1 VNRTSQYIVGFIRLL
16 LGIFFRRIEVT
27 GFENVPAESGGLILS
42 WHPNGVVDAAL
53 ILTHFPKPIVFGA
66 RHGIFKWPLLGW
78 MMRQLGMVPIY
89 RRSDMR
95 DEATDAERQASNRR
109 SIDALAQAIADG
121 GYSALFPEGLSHD
134 EPFLMNLKKGA
145 AYLYL
150 RAAELTP
157 DGAPRPVILPVGLHY
172 NKKRILGSQA
182 LVAIHPPLEVEE
194 ELAVPAPLGEERRGQ
209 AARLTDEFER
219 VLNEVVLATESWEL
233 HNLMHRARKLIRAEG
248 VSRRG
253 AKLGAPD
260 MAERVRHFGSLW
272 RHYAASRESHPD
284 ETTQLVAEVAS
295 YDEELSTL
303 GIEDH
308 ELDGTSWLA
317 SPRRVGLLV
326 LQMIVVYLI
335 LPPFLVIGVLV
346 NLPTALLLW
355 VLTKGVSKKY
365 KDEASVKILAGAVLF
380 PLTWLLVA
388 LLVGWGERTLAAVY
402 PQIPDRPVLTAIVA
416 FLLSAFG
423 GLLALQY
430 RRLAGATL
438 RAVRVGLTRARRS
451 KAVHRLKAKR
461 SRLFDEFLALDKR
474 LAVESEVIE
483 AKE

>member
-1 VNRTSQYIVGFIRLL
+1 MTRTSQYIVGFVRLL
-16 LGIFFRRIEVT
+16 LRIFFRRIEVT
-27 GFENVPAESGGLILS
+27 GLENVPDEGGGLILS

-53 ILTHFPKPIVFGA
+53 ILTHFPHPIVFGA

-89 RRSDMR
+89 RRSDMP
-95 DEATDAERQASNRR
+95 EGASDAERQASNRR

-134 EPFLMNLKKGA
+134 EPYLQNLKKGA

-150 RAAELTP
+150 RAVEVTP
-157 DGAPRPVILPVGLHY
+157 SGSPRPVVLPVGLHY

-182 LVAIHPPLEVEE
+182 LVAIHPPLELEDR
-194 ELAVPAPLGEERRGQ
+194 LAEPAPLGDERRVQ
-209 AARLTDEFER
+209 AAGLTDEFER
-219 VLNEVVLATESWEL
+219 VLNEVVMATESWEL
-233 HNLMHRARKLIRAEG
+233 HNLMHRARKLLRAEG
-248 VSRRG
+248 AIRTGVRMR
-253 AKLGAPD
+253 APD
-260 MAERVRHFGSLW
+260 MRERMRHFGSLW
-272 RHYAASRESHPD
+272 RHYEASRESHPD
-284 ETTQLVAEVAS
+284 ETTQLVAEVTS

-317 SPRRVGLLV
+317 SPRRVGILL
-326 LQMIVVYLI
+326 LQMIVVYLL
-335 LPPFLVIGVLV
+335 LPPFLIIGVLV

-355 VLTKGVSKKY
+355 GLTKGVSKKY
-365 KDEASVKILAGAVLF
+365 KDEASVKILAGTVLF

-388 LLVGWGERTLAAVY
+388 VLVAWGGRTLAAVY
-402 PQIPDRPVLTAIVA
+402 PQIPDRPVLTAVLA

-430 RRLAGATL
+430 RRLAAETL

-451 KAVHRLKAKR
+451 RAIRRLKAER
-461 SRLFDEFLALDKR
+461 SRLFDELLALDKR
-474 LAVESEVIE
+474 LAV
-483 AKE
+483 

>member
-260 MAERVRHFGSLW
+260 MAERVRHFGSL
-272 RHYAASRESHPD
+272 
-284 ETTQLVAEVAS
+284 

-430 RRLAGATL
+430 RRLAGETL

-451 KAVHRLKAKR
+451 KAIHRLKAER
-461 SRLFDEFLALDKR
+461 SRLFGEFLALDKR
-474 LAVESEVIE
+474 LTQETEVIE